1 MKKLVKGDKAPDFTL
16 KDQNGKEVSLSQ
28 FKGKK
33 VLVYFY
39 PKANTPGC
47 TKQACSVR
55 DHLPDLGEKGIES
68 IGISPDSPKQQKN
81 FEDKYNLNFTLLAD
95 EKREAAEVYGVWGKK
110 SMYGKKYM
118 GIIRSAFLIDE
129 QGNIMESWY
138 KVKPLETVSNA
149 LEMVS

>member
-1 MKKLVKGDKAPDFTL
+1 MKKLGKGDKAPDFTL
-16 KDQNGKEVSLSQ
+16 KNQNGEEISLSR

-33 VLVYFY
+33 VLLYFY
-39 PKANTPGC
+39 PRANTPGC

-55 DHLPDLGEKGIES
+55 DHLPDLGEKRIES
-68 IGISPDSPKQQKN
+68 IGISPDTPDQQKT

-95 EKREAAEVYGVWGKK
+95 EERKVAEAYGAWGEK

-118 GIIRSAFLIDE
+118 GIVRSAFLIDE

-138 KVKPLETVSNA
+138 KVKPLETVSNV
-149 LEMVS
+149 LKIVS